1 VFHGLHRDSQRGRGR
16 GSFCLFPVVHLLSF
30 CFEFFFSFFLLYFRK
45 NLILLTRGSELL
57 FYLSFF
63 FFFFFYRSLFAFG
76 LCYISLSFSERNRD
90 LRRLVLSALQ
100 DKRERR
106 RDIWRNKKSPNAIFF
121 AFRLTTNTTKTSIL
135 LSPPLSPSLLL
146 LVSLLLN

>member
-1 VFHGLHRDSQRGRGR
+1 MRSTLFKFFQVCFTGCTETHREGEGE
-16 GSFCLFPVVHLLSF
+16 GEGAFSFFLLFIFFLSALS
-30 CFEFFFSFFLLYFRK
+30 FFFSFFLLYFRK

-76 LCYISLSFSERNRD
+76 LCYISLSLSERNRD
-90 LRRLVLSALQ
+90 LPRLVLSALQ

-106 RDIWRNKKSPNAIFF
+106 RDIWRNKKSPNAIFSHF
-121 AFRLTTNTTKTSIL
+121 A
-135 LSPPLSPSLLL
+135 
-146 LVSLLLN
+146 

>member
-1 VFHGLHRDSQRGRGR
+1 MFHGLHRDSQRGRGGGG
-16 GSFCLFPVVHLLSF
+16 GSFFLFPVVHLLSF

-76 LCYISLSFSERNRD
+76 LCYISLSLSERNRD
-90 LRRLVLSALQ
+90 LPRLVLSALQ

-106 RDIWRNKKSPNAIFF
+106 RDIWRNKKSPNAIFSHF
-121 AFRLTTNTTKTSIL
+121 A
-135 LSPPLSPSLLL
+135 
-146 LVSLLLN
+146 

>member
-1 VFHGLHRDSQRGRGR
+1 MFHGLHRDSQRGRGRGR

-76 LCYISLSFSERNRD
+76 LCYISLSLSERNRD
-90 LRRLVLSALQ
+90 LPRLVLSALQ

-106 RDIWRNKKSPNAIFF
+106 RDIWRNKKSPNAIFSHF
-121 AFRLTTNTTKTSIL
+121 A
-135 LSPPLSPSLLL
+135 
-146 LVSLLLN
+146 

>member
-1 VFHGLHRDSQRGRGR
+1 MFHGLHRDSQRGR

-30 CFEFFFSFFLLYFRK
+30 CFEFFFFSFFLLYFRK
-45 NLILLTRGSELL
+45 NLILLTRGRELL
-57 FYLSFF
+57 FYLSF